1 MAEQPSI
8 SSSFSY
14 GWTYDVFINFRGEDT
29 RFDFA
34 RNLYEALQ
42 QKGIHTF
49 LDNERIRKGEKI
61 TPSLLKAIQESR
73 MAIAIFSRN
82 YASSTF
88 CLDEL
93 VQILEHINK
102 KGRLVLPIFYG
113 VDPSE
118 VRHQRKN
125 YSEVFAQ
132 HERRFKNDKEKVRK
146 WRQALQDAASLS
158 GLRFEPG
165 YQYEHAFIKAI
176 AKEVTRRI
184 NRKPLHIAD
193 CPLGLEDRSQKV
205 NSLLDVESNEGVQM
219 VGICGTG
226 GIGKSTIARAVY
238 SSTVDSFEGFCFLAD
253 VRENSVS
260 HGLVYLQEMLLS
272 EVLEEDIK
280 VREVNKGIPII
291 KHRLHKKKVL
301 LVLDDVDKLK
311 QLQAIAGGL
320 DWFGSGSRIIVTT
333 RDKHL
338 LARHGVE
345 RIYEVDCLNREE
357 GLELLK
363 WHAFKQSRVDASYM
377 DVLNNVVLYA
387 CGLPLALEVIGS
399 NLFNRE
405 INDWN
410 SALESYQSIPIKE
423 IQQILKVSYDALE
436 EYEQEIFLDIACC
449 FKGDSFEYVRSAL
462 CARGICPDY
471 GVKVLIDKCL
481 IKINHGKVTMHD
493 LIQAMG
499 KEIVRQKSPYDPGK
513 RTRLW
518 FYKDILHVLEENKGS
533 GKIEAINLDIPGD
546 IVIDWS
552 GKAFKKMP
560 NLKILIIKNAQFSTG
575 PKYLP
580 NNLRVLNWKGY
591 PCSYLPSD
599 FNPKELIIL
608 KMPESFLKQDVLLK
622 ACRKFQSLSVMNFK
636 GCKFLRQVS
645 DLSAVPDL
653 RELCLD
659 GCTKLIEVHG
669 SIGFLGKLKS
679 LGVQNCRKLKTFPSI
694 KLTSL
699 EFLDLS
705 GCSSLTRFPEIL
717 GTMENIKDVRLD
729 FSGIE
734 ELPLSFK
741 NLVTLKKLKL
751 SSCRSIEKIR
761 GIPPNLKELSAINL
775 DWYSHLS
782 LESRSILLCQALHEI
797 DGLKFIVEEGKTP
810 EWLDHYVEGDSWS
823 FWFKNEFPNM
833 AVFFGALIEY
843 PWPSP
848 PKLLIDVRINGTK
861 VGSPEGQTIFAPLTT
876 PHIFLFDL
884 RLLVLEDKLRSVV
897 LERGWNHV
905 EISCVLCYLK
915 CYHAGGLDQM
925 YGIAKAKWSGAYV
938 YKKKSRMEDIR
949 FINHSQDAVPE
960 LLKGSSMNPD
970 GFAELVLRKMK
981 WSHIDLKAI
990 EDGSNIASMSLLSK
1004 CITESHSVTGR
1015 ERNMRKR
1022 KRNGGDLSI
1031 WVPPSFAPSL
1041 HLTTWICR
1049 DE

>member
-1 MAEQPSI
+1 MAQQPSI

-61 TPSLLKAIQESR
+61 TPSLLKAIRESR
-73 MAIAIFSRN
+73 MAITIFSRN

-118 VRHQRKN
+118 VRHQRNN
-125 YSEVFAQ
+125 YGEVFAQ

-193 CPLGLEDRSQKV
+193 YPLGLEDRMQKV
-205 NSLLDVESNEGVQM
+205 NSLLDVESNEGVRM

-226 GIGKSTIARAVY
+226 GIGKSTIARAVC
-238 SSTVDSFEGFCFLAD
+238 SSIVDSFEGFCFLAD
-253 VRENSVS
+253 VRENTVN
-260 HGLVYLQEMLLS
+260 HGLVYVQEMLLS

-280 VREVNKGIPII
+280 VRDVNKGIPII
-291 KHRLHKKKVL
+291 KQRLHKKKVL

-345 RIYEVDCLNREE
+345 RIYEVDCLNRQE

-363 WHAFKQSRVDASYM
+363 WHAFKQRRVDASYI

-387 CGLPLALEVIGS
+387 CGLPLALEIIGS

-436 EYEQEIFLDIACC
+436 ENEQEIFLDIACC

-499 KEIVRQKSPYDPGK
+499 KEIVRQKSPYNPGK

-518 FYKDILHVLEENKGS
+518 FHKDILHVLEENKGS
-533 GKIEAINLDIPGD
+533 GKIEAINLDMPGD

-552 GKAFKKMP
+552 GKAFKKMS
-560 NLKILIIKNAQFSTG
+560 NLKMLIIRNAHFSIG

-580 NNLRVLNWKGY
+580 NSLRVLDWTGY
-591 PCSYLPSD
+591 PFSYLPSD

-608 KMPESFLKQDVLLK
+608 KMPESFLKRDVLLK
-622 ACRKFQSLSVMNFK
+622 ACRKFQSLSVMNFR

-659 GCTKLIEVHG
+659 GCTKLNEVHG
-669 SIGFLGKLKS
+669 SIGFLGKLKR
-679 LGVQNCRKLKTFPSI
+679 LGVRNCRKLKTFPSI

-699 EFLDLS
+699 EFLNLS
-705 GCSSLTRFPEIL
+705 GCSGLTRFPEIL
-717 GTMENIKDVRLD
+717 GTMENIKDVCLD

-734 ELPLSFK
+734 DLPLSFK
-741 NLVTLKKLKL
+741 SLVTLEKLKL
-751 SSCRSIEKIR
+751 SCCRSIEKIG

-782 LESRSILLCQALHEI
+782 LESRHILLCQALHEV
-797 DGLKFIVEEGKTP
+797 DGLKFIVEEDKAP
-810 EWLDHYVEGDSWS
+810 EWLDHYVEGDSCS
-823 FWFKNEFPNM
+823 FWFQNEFPNM
-833 AVFFGALIEY
+833 AVCFGALIEDI
-843 PWPSP
+843 WHSP
-848 PKLLIDVRINGTK
+848 PKMLIDVRVNGTD
-861 VGSPEGQTIFAPLTT
+861 VGLPEGQTIFAPLST
-876 PHIFLFDL
+876 PHVFLFDL
-884 RLLVLEDKLRSVV
+884 RRLFFEDKLKSVV
-897 LERGWNHV
+897 SERGWNHV
-905 EISCVLCYLK
+905 DISFVLIYINCPHPVESDISYVM
-915 CYHAGGLDQM
+915 AR
-925 YGIAKAKWSGAYV
+925 AKWSGAYV
-938 YKKKSRMEDIR
+938 YRKKSRMEDIQ
-949 FINHSQDAVPE
+949 FINHSQEAVPE
-960 LLKGSSMNPD
+960 LLKESSMNPVD
-970 GFAELVLRKMK
+970 GFAELVPRRMK
-981 WSHIDLKAI
+981 WPH
-990 EDGSNIASMSLLSK
+990 
-1004 CITESHSVTGR
+1004 TESHSVTGR
-1015 ERNMRKR
+1015 ETNMRKR
-1022 KRNGGDLSI
+1022 KGWESSI
-1031 WVPPSFAPSL
+1031 NMGPTCSHSFSSDIIFPL
-1041 HLTTWICR
+1041 G
-1049 DE
+1049 